1 MSAPPTQ
8 DEFLACVLAR
18 TIKGLRNVAVGTNS
32 PVAATAALLV
42 EAESDGRS
50 RASILGS
57 RRHNPFNDGGSE
69 IHDRAA
75 QGRIDAFFLGGGQI
89 DGEGN
94 INLVG
99 TGPYPEVNT
108 RFPGSYGSA
117 FLYFLIP
124 RVILFR
130 EEHSRRVLVPKVDF
144 ISAPGTSPAAVHRTG
159 GPHALVTRLCVMVF
173 DRDAGGVPPAKP
185 ASGGGVGGNPGGDRL
200 RLRHPSAR
208 AAHPPS
214 RTRPAGVD
222 PRSRARAG
230 GGDLPRIRGDPDC
243 FRLSAANG
251 DEREPWWDHAPPS
264 SILPETAARARS
276 NVLMSPTPRRRQQ
289 ARWQR
294 PRPPRLGNR
303 SRS

>member
-18 TIKGLRNVAVGTNS
+18 TIEGLRNVAVGTNS

-144 ISAPGTSPAAVHRTG
+144 ISAPGTSPAAIHRTG
-159 GPHALVTRLCVMVF
+159 GPHALVTRLCVMAF
-173 DRDAGGVPPAKP
+173 DRDAGG
-185 ASGGGVGGNPGGDRL
+185 
-200 RLRHPSAR
+200 
-208 AAHPPS
+208 
-214 RTRPAGVD
+214 
-222 PRSRARAG
+222 
-230 GGDLPRIRGDPDC
+230 
-243 FRLSAANG
+243 FRLQSLHPGVELAEIREATGFAFDIPRHVPRTPPPEPGRLALIREVVRERVAETYPEFAAT
-251 DEREPWWDHAPPS
+251 R
-264 SILPETAARARS
+264 IAAA
-276 NVLMSPTPRRRQQ
+276 
-289 ARWQR
+289 
-294 PRPPRLGNR
+294 
-303 SRS
+303 

>member
-18 TIKGLRNVAVGTNS
+18 LIEGLDNVAVGTNS

-42 EAESDGRS
+42 EAESGGRT

-69 IHDRAA
+69 LHDRAA

-89 DGEGN
+89 DGTGN

-99 TGPYPEVNT
+99 TGPYPDTNV

-130 EEHSRRVLVPKVDF
+130 EEHSRRVLVPRVDF
-144 ISAPGTSPAAVHRTG
+144 VSAPGTSPPAIHRTG
-159 GPHALVTRLCVMVF
+159 GPYALVTRLCAMTF
-173 DRDAGGVPPAKP
+173 DRGKGGFRLQSLHPGVELAALRDATGFAFDIPPEVPETPPPEPARLALIRGAVREQVAETYP
-185 ASGGGVGGNPGGDRL
+185 EFAAARIASG
-200 RLRHPSAR
+200 
-208 AAHPPS
+208 
-214 RTRPAGVD
+214 
-222 PRSRARAG
+222 
-230 GGDLPRIRGDPDC
+230 
-243 FRLSAANG
+243 
-251 DEREPWWDHAPPS
+251 
-264 SILPETAARARS
+264 
-276 NVLMSPTPRRRQQ
+276 
-289 ARWQR
+289 
-294 PRPPRLGNR
+294 
-303 SRS
+303 